1 MPTDALIALLQDHAP
16 ALVFWNVLV
25 EQLGLPIPA
34 MPTMILAGALGAQA
48 PQSLLAVSAAALVA
62 CVGSDAALY
71 LVGRRYGHGVM
82 RRFCSLSL
90 SPDSCVRQTSL
101 RFERW
106 GGLTLVFG
114 KFLPGIGTVA
124 PPLAGVM
131 RVSCPRYLLLTG
143 LGSILWIGAAVGAGV
158 LFQAQVN
165 EILAKLEDL
174 GSTAVVVVTALLLA
188 FIAFK
193 WWERRRFYRT
203 VRMARITV
211 DELSALIEGKAD
223 PVIVDLRVS
232 SDRARDGHRSIPG
245 ARAME
250 LTEVDRHLREFPKD
264 REIVFFC
271 NCPNEASAASAAKV
285 LMDLGYAR
293 VRPLLGGIDA
303 WIAAGHRIE
312 ALPLDR
318 GASSPLS
325 G

>member
-1 MPTDALIALLQDHAP
+1 MPTGLLETLLRDHAV
-16 ALVFWNVLV
+16 ALVFWNVLA
-25 EQLGLPIPA
+25 EELGLPVPA
-34 MPTMILAGALGAQA
+34 MPTLMVAGAFATQA
-48 PQSLLAVSAAALVA
+48 GQSLLEVSVAALAA
-62 CVGSDAALY
+62 CVAGDSALY
-71 LVGRRYGHGVM
+71 LLGERYGHRVM
-82 RRFCSLSL
+82 RRFCSISL

-106 GGLTLVFG
+106 GGWTLVLG

-131 RVSCPRYLLLTG
+131 RIGWARYLLLSG
-143 LGSILWIGAAVGAGV
+143 LGSALWIGVAVGAGV
-158 LFQAQVN
+158 LFHAQVD
-165 EILAKLEDL
+165 EIVTKLEDL
-174 GSTAVVVVTALLLA
+174 GARALIVLAALLCA

-193 WWERRRFYRT
+193 WWERRRFYRR

-211 DELSALIEGKAD
+211 DELYRLIERNQD

-232 SDRARDGHRSIPG
+232 SDRARDGGSIPG

-250 LTEVDRHLREFPKD
+250 LVEVDRHLAQFPKD

-285 LMDLGYAR
+285 LMDLGYTR

-303 WIAAGHRIE
+303 WTAAGHRLE
-312 ALPLDR
+312 
-318 GASSPLS
+318 SLS
-325 G
+325 R